1 MPTIEEK
8 KTELKAEM
16 EKVVTVYNQAT
27 QAVNESRQRIVEI
40 QGGLAALESLTE
52 TEQENA

>member
-16 EKVVTVYNQAT
+16 EKVVNTYNQANQT
-27 QAVNESRQRIVEI
+27 VNESRQRIVEI
-40 QGGLAALESLTE
+40 QGGLEALESLTE
-52 TEQENA
+52 TESENV

>member
-8 KTELKAEM
+8 KAELKAEM
-16 EKVVTVYNQAT
+16 EKVVNTYNQST
-27 QAVNESRQRIVEI
+27 QTVNESRQRIVEI

-52 TEQENA
+52 AEPENA

>member
-27 QAVNESRQRIVEI
+27 QTVNESRQRIVEL

-52 TEQENA
+52 TEPENA

>member
-27 QAVNESRQRIVEI
+27 QTVNESRQRIVEL
-40 QGGLAALESLTE
+40 QGGLAALEGLTE
-52 TEQENA
+52 TEPENT

>member
-27 QAVNESRQRIVEI
+27 QTVNESRQRIVEI

-52 TEQENA
+52 TESENV

>member
-1 MPTIEEK
+1 MATIEEK

-16 EKVVTVYNQAT
+16 EKVVNTYNQAT
-27 QAVNESRQRIVEI
+27 QTVNESRQRIVEI

>member
-16 EKVVTVYNQAT
+16 EKVVNTYNKAT
-27 QAVNESRQRIVEI
+27 QTANESRQRIVEI
-40 QGGLAALESLTE
+40 QGGLTALESLTE
-52 TEQENA
+52 TEPENA

>member
-16 EKVVTVYNQAT
+16 EKVVNTYNQAT
-27 QAVNESRQRIVEI
+27 QTVNESRQRIVEL

-52 TEQENA
+52 TEPENA

>member
-16 EKVVTVYNQAT
+16 EKVVNTYNQAT
-27 QAVNESRQRIVEI
+27 QTVNESRQRIVEI

>member
-16 EKVVTVYNQAT
+16 EKVVNTYNQAT
-27 QAVNESRQRIVEI
+27 QTVNESRQRIVEI

-52 TEQENA
+52 AEPENA